1 MKYLSRNL
9 TFALAGIVV
18 LAAVLAF
25 SGGNLWSAPA
35 DKPGILVN
43 ITSGTENLHAVS
55 MGLGL
60 ANTSLKN
67 GHNVVVF
74 LNVEAPVFAKA
85 DLADDVQIADF
96 PTVKQLVASVI
107 ENGGKVV
114 VCNHCAHVCGVGTDN
129 LVEGAVISGHG
140 EILQLIETGMV
151 GFSY

>member
-1 MKYLSRNL
+1 MKYLSRNY
-9 TFALAGIVV
+9 TFAFAGVV
-18 LAAVLAF
+18 LIAAVLMF
-25 SGGNLWSAPA
+25 SGGELSSVPA
-35 DKPGILVN
+35 DKPGLLVN
-43 ITSGTENLHAVS
+43 ITSGADDLHAVS

-67 GHNVVVF
+67 GHKVVVF

-107 ENGGKVV
+107 ENGGTVV
-114 VCNHCAHVCGVGTDN
+114 VCDHCAQVCEVGTDN